1 MFFPGYVRPLLKN
14 FLTQEDQRILDKFMG
29 RPEKP
34 PSSAY
39 SLVRYIFYV
48 QQGLEYQTHFEFQW
62 LPSVRFSN
70 GVMFRTKWQPF
81 CPKPLA
87 IRKNAAILFRFNHSK
102 NKPLE
107 IQT

>member
-39 SLVRYIFYV
+39 SLVRLSFLYTAGAGIPNAFGIPMV
-48 QQGLEYQTHFEFQW
+48 ALCSVFQRCSVSNKMAAVLSKTIGNQKKGCHF
-62 LPSVRFSN
+62 V
-70 GVMFRTKWQPF
+70 
-81 CPKPLA
+81 
-87 IRKNAAILFRFNHSK
+87 
-102 NKPLE
+102 
-107 IQT
+107 